1 MCYDSG
7 LNLLKILQMAVL
19 LFLWQALVFL
29 FLPFLILGA
38 QIRCLQNRYTG
49 LKLALDQR
57 MIVVH

>member
-7 LNLLKILQMAVL
+7 LNLLKILQMAVF